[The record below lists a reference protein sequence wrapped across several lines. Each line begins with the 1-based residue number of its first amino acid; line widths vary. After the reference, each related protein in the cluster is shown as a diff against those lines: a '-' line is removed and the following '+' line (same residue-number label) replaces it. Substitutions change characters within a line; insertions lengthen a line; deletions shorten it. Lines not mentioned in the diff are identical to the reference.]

1 VIAFLQ
7 PLALLGLMIAA
18 VPPLLHLIGRKVPPI
33 IPFPAL
39 RYLRETERKHSRRLR
54 LRNLL
59 IMLLRTLAIA
69 LIALAAGRPV
79 ARVDV
84 GGGHA
89 PTAVAVVLDNSLS
102 SGAIV
107 GGRRV
112 LDELADR
119 AGAVLGRASSADHLW
134 LVLADAVPRRVT
146 IPEATSV
153 LDTVRPWPVYMDV
166 SRAVRAAS
174 DAMVDDP
181 IPAREIVLISDMQ
194 LTALGDPVEVDGRL
208 LVWEPPPPYTDNRG
222 LDSVWAEPPVWSPS
236 GQVLGVIGGSATTPA
251 AVRLLTGESD
261 IAHAFGAPG
270 DRIVLAGE
278 APEFGWHVLSV
289 RLDPDELR
297 ADDSR
302 ELALYV
308 AQPAAVTVTPGAGQ
322 FVVEGVRVLV
332 DAGRARE
339 GGDVTIGDR
348 PTLSKT
354 IVFPPDDPALV
365 GAANRAL
372 ESRGVPWRF
381 GDLVEGEWAIG
392 EGLEAAEGAAVF
404 RRRRLE
410 GSGTVVTRLAGE
422 PWIVRSGEIVIV
434 GSRLDE
440 AWTALPVTAGFIPF
454 LDYLVN
460 RIAARQVSIMTPEPG
475 RAVEAPPEAEALV
488 LPGGPLPVGTD
499 RRIATPLLPGVY
511 FAIGASG
518 DTVGAVE
525 VNHDA
530 RESRLEPATARAIS
544 ATFGTHAA
552 MLDAAGIDRELFR
565 GARRADLTGV
575 FLLLA
580 LAAAVAEI
588 AIATMTG
595 GRGTEE

>member
-1 VIAFLQ
+1 
-7 PLALLGLMIAA
+7 
-18 VPPLLHLIGRKVPPI
+18 
-33 IPFPAL
+33 
-39 RYLRETERKHSRRLR
+39 
-54 LRNLL
+54 
-59 IMLLRTLAIA
+59 
-69 LIALAAGRPV
+69 
-79 ARVDV
+79 
-84 GGGHA
+84 
-89 PTAVAVVLDNSLS
+89 
-102 SGAIV
+102 
-107 GGRRV
+107 
-112 LDELADR
+112 
-119 AGAVLGRASSADHLW
+119 
-134 LVLADAVPRRVT
+134 
-146 IPEATSV
+146 
-153 LDTVRPWPVYMDV
+153 
-166 SRAVRAAS
+166 
-174 DAMVDDP
+174 
-181 IPAREIVLISDMQ
+181 
-194 LTALGDPVEVDGRL
+194 
-208 LVWEPPPPYTDNRG
+208 
-222 LDSVWAEPPVWSPS
+222 
-236 GQVLGVIGGSATTPA
+236 
-251 AVRLLTGESD
+251 
-261 IAHAFGAPG
+261 
-270 DRIVLAGE
+270 
-278 APEFGWHVLSV
+278 
-289 RLDPDELR
+289 
-297 ADDSR
+297 
-302 ELALYV
+302 
-308 AQPAAVTVTPGAGQ
+308 
-322 FVVEGVRVLV
+322 
-332 DAGRARE
+332 
-339 GGDVTIGDR
+339 
-348 PTLSKT
+348 
-354 IVFPPDDPALV
+354 
-365 GAANRAL
+365 
-372 ESRGVPWRF
+372 
-381 GDLVEGEWAIG
+381 
-392 EGLEAAEGAAVF
+392 
-404 RRRRLE
+404 
-410 GSGTVVTRLAGE
+410 LAGE

>member
-1 VIAFLQ
+1 MIAFLQ
-7 PLALLGLMIAA
+7 PLALLGLMVAA

-33 IPFPAL
+33 ILFPAL

-69 LIALAAGRPV
+69 LIALAASRPV

-89 PTAVAVVLDNSLS
+89 PTAVTIVLDNSLS

-107 GGRRV
+107 DGRRV
-112 LDELADR
+112 LDALVERARSVIDR
-119 AGAVLGRASSADHLW
+119 ASAADHLW

-146 IPEATSV
+146 IPEASAV
-153 LDTVRPWPVYMDV
+153 LDTVRAWPVHLDL
-166 SRAVRAAS
+166 SRAVLAGS

-181 IPAREIVLISDMQ
+181 IPAHEIVLISDLQ
-194 LTALGDPVEVDGRL
+194 LTALGDPVETEARV
-208 LVWEPPPPYTDNRG
+208 LVWKPPPPYTENRG

-270 DRIVLAGE
+270 DRIVLSGQ
-278 APEFGWHVLSV
+278 APEFGWHVLAV

-297 ADDSR
+297 ADDMR
-302 ELALYV
+302 QLALYV
-308 AQPAAVTVTPGAGQ
+308 ARPAAVRVTPGAGP
-322 FVVEGVRVLV
+322 FVAEGMRVLEE
-332 DAGRARE
+332 AGRARE
-339 GGDVTIGDR
+339 GDDVTVGDR

-354 IVFPPDDPALV
+354 IVFPPEDPALV
-365 GAANRAL
+365 GDANRAL

-381 GDLVEGEWAIG
+381 GEVVDGEWAIG
-392 EGLEAAEGAAVF
+392 DRIEAAEGAAVY
-404 RRRRLE
+404 RRRRLD
-410 GSGTVVTRLAGE
+410 GTGVIIASLAGE
-422 PWIVRSGEIVIV
+422 PWIVRSGDIVIV
-434 GSRLDE
+434 ASRLDE
-440 AWTALPVTAGFIPF
+440 DWTSLPITAGFIPF
-454 LDYLVN
+454 LDFLVN
-460 RIAARQVSIMTPEPG
+460 RIAARQVSIVTPEPG
-475 RAVEAPPEAEALV
+475 RAVELPPEAEALV
-488 LPGGPLPVGTD
+488 LPGGPLSVGTD
-499 RRIATPLLPGVY
+499 RRITTPLVPGVY

-530 RESRLEPATARAIS
+530 RESRLDPAPGRAVA
-544 ATFGTHAA
+544 ATFGGDAA
-552 MLDAAGIDRELFR
+552 ILDAAGMDRELFR
-565 GARRADLTGV
+565 GARRADLTGLFV
-575 FLLLA
+575 VLA
-580 LAAAVAEI
+580 LCAAVAEI
-588 AIATMTG
+588 AVATLTG
-595 GRGTEE
+595 GRATEE